1 MRISL
6 IICTRDRAD
15 LLRTCLQS
23 LSKSRLEFHEVIV
36 VDQSSN
42 IAATISVI
50 EELLPVIRNLKH
62 IPTETR
68 GLSKARNVGIKTATG
83 DIIAFTDDDCI
94 VTGDWAEAIIR
105 EFKRDRD
112 TMAVYGKVPPVFD
125 GARTRKMLAIR
136 LKDNRQE
143 YKRLVNPWEF
153 QSGNNMALRRGV
165 FKEIGY
171 FDELLGPGAELR
183 NCDDADMAYRLLRCG
198 LKVVY
203 TPEAIIYHRLWRGDV
218 EALRVEKDYNIGAG
232 ALLIKHLRY
241 GDVYVLG
248 LIIERLLIRGI
259 GNIVLAALTRNKHRL
274 LKGYCYLFVIH
285 GIWKGLMKPLSFK
298 YRVFEP
304 RISQK

>member
-15 LLRTCLQS
+15 LLKSCLQS
-23 LSKSRLEFHEVIV
+23 LSKSSVEFHEIIV

-50 EELLPVIRNLKH
+50 EELLPVIRNLRY

-68 GLSKARNVGIKTATG
+68 GLSKARNVGIKIATG
-83 DIIAFTDDDCI
+83 DIVAFTDDDCI
-94 VTGDWAEAIIR
+94 VTSDWAEAIIH
-105 EFKRDRD
+105 EFKRDKD

-203 TPEAIIYHRLWRGDV
+203 TPEAVIYHRLWRKDV

-241 GDVYVLG
+241 GDVYILR

-259 GNIVLAALTRNKHRL
+259 GNIMLAALTRSRYRL
-274 LKGYCYLFVIH
+274 LRGYCYLFVTH
-285 GIWKGLMKPLSFK
+285 GMWKGLMKPLSFK
-298 YRVFEP
+298 YRVFE
-304 RISQK
+304 KTD